1 MVGRAYSRAPDL
13 RRWVISA
20 FEELQAFGYL
30 GTECLALISKLVR
43 EEVSRFPA
51 LTPAAGWQPADQ
63 EDLVGEFLAERL
75 EKVTANLL
83 ALAADN
89 ASVGRLLRKSI
100 RNWLV
105 DQARQTAVGAIRR
118 SVEKAL
124 AGDSAFEKVPLREPG
139 AGRWRLANSGA
150 MPWSGSAADLLAA
163 ARAVPNV
170 RIPPW
175 SSATRRP
182 PMADR
187 PSIAAVIR
195 AVLTEAAGALEV
207 AQLVE
212 VFVARFPAALDPA
225 TQPLPD
231 AVEHDIPDRDTATP
245 EELVVAFEEEI
256 DAAADATSIVAMLSP
271 EERAIVRRIED
282 VPAIQELLGCGRS
295 QAYHRVRRV
304 KEKLAQLVGQSD
316 DVRAVALE
324 VIRLCG
330 GPVSEE

>member
-1 MVGRAYSRAPDL
+1 MGA
-13 RRWVISA
+13 
-20 FEELQAFGYL
+20 
-30 GTECLALISKLVR
+30 ECLALISKLVR
-43 EEVSRFPA
+43 EEVSRFPV

-63 EDLVGEFLAERL
+63 DDLVGEFLAERL

-83 ALAADN
+83 ALATDDA
-89 ASVGRLLRKSI
+89 AVGRLLRKSI

-124 AGDSAFEKVPLREPG
+124 AGDSGFEKVPPREPG

-182 PMADR
+182 PMADGR
-187 PSIAAVIR
+187 SIAAVIR

-225 TQPLPD
+225 MQPLPD
-231 AVEHDIPDRDTATP
+231 AVEYDIPDRDTATP
-245 EELVVAFEEEI
+245 DEQVVAFEAEI
-256 DAAADATSIVAMLSP
+256 DAAADATGIVAMLSP
-271 EERAIVRRIED
+271 EERAIVRCIDD
-282 VPAIQELLGCGRS
+282 VPAIRELLYCGRS

-304 KEKLAQLVGQSD
+304 KEKLAQLVGESD

-330 GPVSEE
+330 GPASEE